1 MLWIQI
7 LVHQSRRQWEK
18 ALQRVLSDKYP
29 LVALSIS
36 REPGMTDDLARLPG
50 TNILCFLRARYLS
63 HVIYLECVLLLFI
76 IYRSVHLTC
85 IISYRDTQYRNGSE
99 ISETNNAAE
108 FPATEISTYDGL
120 KLPSVSP
127 NLPRPPRRLS
137 LRS

>member
-1 MLWIQI
+1 MNPI
-7 LVHQSRRQWEK
+7 LVHQSKSQGEK

-36 REPGMTDDLARLPG
+36 REPGMTDDLAQLPG

-85 IISYRDTQYRNGSE
+85 IISYRDTQCRNGSE

-108 FPATEISTYDGL
+108 FPAAEISTYDGL

-127 NLPRPPRRLS
+127 SPRGPRIVCH
-137 LRS
+137 